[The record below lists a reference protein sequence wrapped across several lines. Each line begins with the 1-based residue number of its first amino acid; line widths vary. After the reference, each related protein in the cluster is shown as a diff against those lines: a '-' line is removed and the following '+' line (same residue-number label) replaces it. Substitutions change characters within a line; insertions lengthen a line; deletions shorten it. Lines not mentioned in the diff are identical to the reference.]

1 MIRLTP
7 LLLALGLSCSAV
19 RAQGNSKSSAAP
31 PAKAPAGMLPHD
43 RHDGL
48 AIFVDPYTDPARAK
62 EKFGKA
68 SPLGAGILP
77 LEVIMQNDTEQPIR
91 VKLDSIQLEVR
102 LANGSRQDIDWLSAE
117 EAALL
122 IVHPNGNPSPP
133 GQRRLPVPL
142 GIPIG
147 DKKAE
152 KIAAAL
158 RPFTLDA
165 DIVPPMGKIQGF
177 LYFNLGRDMEVAPKS
192 SLYVPD
198 LVVVPSNKVM
208 IFFDVP
214 LSPEAEP

>member
-1 MIRLTP
+1 MIRFIL
-7 LLLALGLSCSAV
+7 LLLALGLSCSASQ
-19 RAQGNSKSSAAP
+19 AQGNSKPSPAP
-31 PAKAPAGMLPHD
+31 PAKAPTGMLQHD

-68 SPLGAGILP
+68 NPLEAGILP
-77 LEVIMQNDTEQPIR
+77 LEVMMQNDTEQPIR
-91 VKLDSIQLEVR
+91 IKLDTIQLEVR
-102 LANGSRQDIDWLSAE
+102 LRNGSRQDIDWLTAE
-117 EAALL
+117 ETAVL
-122 IVHPNGNPSPP
+122 IAHPGGNPNSP

-142 GIPIG
+142 GIPVG

-152 KIAAAL
+152 KIAAVL

-165 DIVPPMGKIQGF
+165 DIIPPMGKIQGF
-177 LYFNLGRDMEVAPKS
+177 LYFNLARDMELAAKS

-198 LVVVPSNKVM
+198 LVIIPSNKVM

-214 LSPEAEP
+214 LSPAAEP

>member
-1 MIRLTP
+1 MSRLFP
-7 LLLALGLSCSAV
+7 LLMALCLDCWVAC
-19 RAQGNSKSSAAP
+19 AQSNPPASPAP
-31 PAKAPAGMLPHD
+31 PAKAPAGILPHD

-48 AIFVDPYTDPARAK
+48 TIQVDSYLEPARAK

-68 SPLGAGILP
+68 NPLEAGILP

-91 VKLDSIQLEVR
+91 VKLDSIQLDVR
-102 LANGSRQDIDWLSAE
+102 LRNGGRQDIDWLSAE
-117 EAALL
+117 ETAVL
-122 IVHPNGNPSPP
+122 IAHPGGNPNSP

-142 GIPIG
+142 GIPVG

-158 RPFTLDA
+158 RPFALDS

-177 LYFNLGRDMEVAPKS
+177 LYFNLGRDMELAPKS

-198 LVVVPSNKVM
+198 LVILPSNKVM

-214 LSPEAEP
+214 LSAAAAP

>member
-1 MIRLTP
+1 MLRFVS
-7 LLLALGLSCSAV
+7 LLVALGVSSWVAC
-19 RAQGNSKSSAAP
+19 AQSKPTATPAP

-48 AIFVDPYTDPARAK
+48 TIQVDPYLEPARAK

-68 SPLGAGILP
+68 NPVEAGILP

-91 VKLDSIQLEVR
+91 VKLDAIQLEVR
-102 LANGSRQDIDWLSAE
+102 LRNGARQDIDWLSAE
-117 EAALL
+117 ETAVL
-122 IVHPNGNPSPP
+122 IAHPGGNPSSP
-133 GQRRLPVPL
+133 GQRRSPVPL
-142 GIPIG
+142 GIPVG

-177 LYFNLGRDMEVAPKS
+177 LYFNLGRDMELAPKS

-198 LVVVPSNKVM
+198 LVIIPSNKVM

-214 LSPEAEP
+214 LSAAAEP

>member
-1 MIRLTP
+1 MLRFVS
-7 LLLALGLSCSAV
+7 LLVALGVSSWVAC
-19 RAQGNSKSSAAP
+19 AQSNPPATPAP
-31 PAKAPAGMLPHD
+31 PAKAPTGMLPHD

-48 AIFVDPYTDPARAK
+48 TIQVDPYLEPARAK

-68 SPLGAGILP
+68 NPLEAGILP
-77 LEVIMQNDTEQPIR
+77 LEVIMLNDTGQPIR
-91 VKLDSIQLEVR
+91 VKLDAIQLEVR
-102 LANGSRQDIDWLSAE
+102 LRNGSRQDIDWLSAE
-117 EAALL
+117 ETAVL
-122 IVHPNGNPSPP
+122 IVHPNGNPSSP

-142 GIPIG
+142 GIPVG

-165 DIVPPMGKIQGF
+165 DIVPPMGNIQGF
-177 LYFNLGRDMEVAPKS
+177 LFFNLGRDMELASKS

-198 LVVVPSNKVM
+198 LVIVPSNKVM

-214 LSPEAEP
+214 LSAAAQ